1 MLPTTK
7 LEITPTSSR
16 LKEASFS
23 PYENNG
29 GTTLAVC
36 GDKFAVVAADTRMS
50 NGYSISTRDRPKLIK
65 LTDKAVLA
73 SSGMTADILA
83 LHKLLKIRL
92 TQYEHKEEKQMP
104 TVAIAQLLSNTLYY
118 RRFFPFYTFNVLA
131 GIDEAGEG
139 WCFSYDAVGSFE
151 KVKYA
156 SSGTG
161 QTLMQPLLDNQVGK
175 KNQTLADPTPLSEG
189 KAVDLVKDAFASATE
204 RDIYTGDYVDV
215 CLINAA
221 GVQVRRFDL
230 RKD

>member
-23 PYENNG
+23 PY
-29 GTTLAVC
+29 
-36 GDKFAVVAADTRMS
+36 
-50 NGYSISTRDRPKLIK
+50 
-65 LTDKAVLA
+65 
-73 SSGMTADILA
+73 
-83 LHKLLKIRL
+83 
-92 TQYEHKEEKQMP
+92 
-104 TVAIAQLLSNTLYY
+104 
-118 RRFFPFYTFNVLA
+118 
-131 GIDEAGEG
+131 
-139 WCFSYDAVGSFE
+139 E